1 MDPKEMKRGGP
12 WEQPSQIGGQMY
24 GWRDMTKSED
34 GDVLLV
40 PKPAS
45 ERIAPVDL
53 SRTIAIFSALVR
65 LVGAIGLL
73 TGAVSLYYE
82 AHGFKYDDSAWELK
96 WYNSGRWGWG
106 LFAGGFVFVAF
117 DDVITFLFS
126 MCTGFGATYT
136 FAHPETQPF
145 DASRQAVF
153 AIGNVICAIG
163 ASLAYMEYPVF
174 EGDKIEQMTQV
185 AEFYNSRFEDTT
197 PLVVIVIGASIRA
210 FSILV
215 QIFAGDGLN
224 VFYILPITRCG
235 MEFEG
240 ATESGKEVLKEKYAM
255 TCGTVSCTPFAIFL
269 HNWLG
274 AFRMHVHASSIF
286 FLFGISYVLYNADE
300 QFFIPF
306 GPETHDV
313 IVHRSNTTEVLEFTE
328 SIYHGMYK
336 LVVHWTPN
344 NVTNNEELEW
354 TDTTDTGY
362 YMFVAAIFFVTSE
375 TLHLVSS
382 LAYFIGVARNEAPIP
397 GNHVPSKMGTQS
409 VCCP

>member
-1 MDPKEMKRGGP
+1 MESKELKRGSP
-12 WEQPSQIGGQMY
+12 WEQPATIDGQMY
-24 GWRDMTKSED
+24 GWRDTTKSD
-34 GDVLLV
+34 HGDVLLV

-45 ERIAPVDL
+45 ERSAPIDL
-53 SRTIAIFSALVR
+53 SRTIALFSALVR

-82 AHGFKYDDSAWELK
+82 AHGFKYDDNAWELK

-106 LFAGGFVFVAF
+106 LISVGFILVAF
-117 DDVITFLFS
+117 DDVTTFLFS

-145 DASRQAVF
+145 DASRQAIF
-153 AIGNVICAIG
+153 AVGNIVCAIG
-163 ASLAYMEYPVF
+163 AGMAYMEYPVF
-174 EGDKIEQMTQV
+174 EGDKIEQMTKV
-185 AEFYNSRFEDTT
+185 ADFYNSRFEDTT
-197 PLVVIVIGASIRA
+197 PLVVIVVGAAIRA

-224 VFYILPITRCG
+224 VFYILPFTRCG
-235 MEFEG
+235 MEYENAG
-240 ATESGKEVLKEKYAM
+240 ESGKHVLTDKYAM
-255 TCGTVSCTPFAIFL
+255 ICGTVSCMPFAIFM

-286 FLFGISYVLYNADE
+286 FLIGIGYSLWNVDE
-300 QFFIPF
+300 QFYVPF
-306 GPETHDV
+306 SPETHDV
-313 IVHRSNTTEVLEFTE
+313 IVKRGNSTEVIELTE
-328 SIYHGMYK
+328 SIYHGMYQ
-336 LVVHWTPN
+336 LVVHWTTN
-344 NVTNNEELEW
+344 NVTYNEEMDW

-362 YMFVAAIFFVTSE
+362 YMFVSAIFFVTSE

-397 GNHVPSKMGTQS
+397 GNHVVDKTGGISM
-409 VCCP
+409 CCP